1 MSSIKNLRYKTEDFV
16 LDIPELQ
23 LPESGVT
30 AIVGH
35 SGAGK
40 TTLLNIL
47 VGLLKP
53 DTDWQWTFK
62 GEDLN
67 KMRMEDR
74 RIGVVFQSYDL
85 FPHLSAEE
93 NVLLVLR
100 SRHRGNH
107 YSEAMQKLEVLKKT
121 LSVESCWQTRA
132 QNLSG
137 GEKQRI
143 ALLRALMSNP
153 RLLILDEPFSA
164 LDPELRAE
172 ARSLVKNVISQLEI
186 PVYLIT
192 HDQDDVLSM
201 SQQRVILS
209 AGKVSAIEPLKT
221 R

>member
-1 MSSIKNLRYKTEDFV
+1 MSSIKNLRYKTEGFV

-30 AIVGH
+30 AIMGH

-47 VGLLKP
+47 VGLAQP
-53 DTDWQWTFK
+53 DTDWQWLFK
-62 GEDLN
+62 GEALHT
-67 KMRMEDR
+67 MRMEDR

-100 SRHRGNH
+100 SRHKGKRTA
-107 YSEAMQKLEVLKKT
+107 EAMQKLEALKKT
-121 LSVESCWQTRA
+121 LSVEGCWKTQA
-132 QNLSG
+132 QKLSG

-164 LDPELRAE
+164 LDAELRAE
-172 ARSLVKNVISQLEI
+172 ARSLVKDVISQLEI

-192 HDQDDVLSM
+192 HDQEDVSAM
-201 SQQRVILS
+201 AQQKVVLS
-209 AGKVSAIEPLKT
+209 AGKVSAIN
-221 R
+221 